1 MKCTPDETGRC
12 TTCGDMLS
20 VPNKATDA
28 DRIAALEAELAEARL
43 ARVPLLEVKIHA
55 IGELI
60 ADNGCDCECDHD
72 FESHDD
78 DCERCLACRISAA
91 LDEKGGG

>member
-1 MKCTPDETGRC
+1 MSKAPCENCSYAIGHGPDCDRVYT
-12 TTCGDMLS
+12 
-20 VPNKATDA
+20 